1 MQIEAILRPY
11 LAPLSRQARTG
22 LVWSA
27 ALLLVAIVGF
37 IDYRTSYEVNVVLF
51 YSAPILLMVWLAD
64 RISAVFMAL
73 LCAIVWWWADIAS
86 GHIYTQEWY
95 QVWET
100 VVRLIYFLLFVV
112 GGSAI
117 KSRLELLEH
126 NQHLEHELIRI
137 SEREQQRIGRDLHD
151 GICQYFAAIGC
162 AAGSLKRNLDKQ
174 SLPQASRAGEI
185 EELIMKGVAQT
196 RGLARGLF
204 PVENTESG
212 LTSALEELAARSS
225 QLLGVQC
232 TCEFTSPAPI
242 FDNSTATHLYRIAQ
256 EAVSNAARHGKAQ
269 HVAIG
274 LAANPR
280 EVSLSITDDG
290 TGLPAQPIR
299 KPGLGLG
306 IMQYRARIIDARFA
320 ISANPAGSGTMV
332 RCYFTQ
338 ES

>member
-1 MQIEAILRPY
+1 MQIEATLTTF
-11 LAPLSRQARTG
+11 LARLNRKVRAG
-22 LVWSA
+22 LVWSC
-27 ALLLVAIVGF
+27 ALLLIALVGLV
-37 IDYRTSYEVNVVLF
+37 DYRTSYEVNVVLF
-51 YSAPILLMVWLAD
+51 YSAPILFMVWFAD
-64 RISAVFMAL
+64 RTSAVFVAL

-86 GHIYTQEWY
+86 GHIYAHEWY

-100 VVRLIYFLLFVV
+100 VVRLFYFLLFVV
-112 GGSAI
+112 AGSAI

-126 NQHLEHELIRI
+126 SQHLEHELIRI

-162 AAGSLKRNLDKQ
+162 AAGSLKRNLDKH

-212 LTSALEELAARSS
+212 LTSALAELAAHSS
-225 QLLGVQC
+225 HLLGIEC
-232 TCEFTSPAPI
+232 TCEFSSPTPL
-242 FDNSTATHLYRIAQ
+242 FDNSTSTHLYRIAQ

-269 HVAIG
+269 HVVIR
-274 LAANPR
+274 LAATPS
-280 EVSLSITDDG
+280 EVSLTIADDG
-290 TGLPAQPIR
+290 AGLPAGSNR

-306 IMQYRARIIDARFA
+306 IMQYRARVIDAHFA
-320 ISANPAGSGTMV
+320 IVANPTGGTIV
-332 RCYFTQ
+332 RCYFTP